1 MDRQNLGSTGE
12 ITGLLAAA
20 RQGDGSAAH
29 RLMTLVYDE
38 LRVMAR
44 REIRRRRSGQTLT
57 TTALVH
63 EAYLR
68 LVDHKGVTWQD
79 RSHFFAVA
87 ALAMRQILV
96 DSARRRVAKKRGG
109 EDVRI

>member
-1 MDRQNLGSTGE
+1 MGDRQTHGSTGTGE
-12 ITGLLAAA
+12 ITSLLAAA
-20 RQGDGSAAH
+20 REGDDGALH
-29 RLMTLVYDE
+29 RLLELVYDE
-38 LRVMAR
+38 LRLLAR
-44 REIRRRRSGQTLT
+44 RQLRFRRPGQTIT

-68 LVDHKGVTWQD
+68 LVDQQGAPWGD

-96 DSARRRVAKKRGG
+96 D
-109 EDVRI
+109 